1 MTKMT
6 EQIII
11 EKLRELSQ
19 ERQAEVADFID
30 FLVHRETGRGSLTQE
45 AEHLAQTAFTTLWD
59 NPTDAEY
66 NRQ

>member
-1 MTKMT
+1 MIKMS

-30 FLVHRETGRGSLTQE
+30 FLVHRERGGGSLTQE

-59 NPTDAEY
+59 NPADHES

>member
-11 EKLRELSQ
+11 EKLRELPQ
-19 ERQAEVADFID
+19 ERQTEVVDFID
-30 FLVHRETGRGSLTQE
+30 FLVHRETERGSLTQE

-59 NPTDAEY
+59 NPPDTEY